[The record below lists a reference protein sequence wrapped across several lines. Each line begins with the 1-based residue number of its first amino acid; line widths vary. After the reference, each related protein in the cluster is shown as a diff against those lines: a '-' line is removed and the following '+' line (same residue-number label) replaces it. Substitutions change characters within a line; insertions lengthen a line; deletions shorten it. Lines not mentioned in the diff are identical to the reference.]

1 MPINNNTGLIEIVD
15 KSYTLYEVKEELNMS
30 LQNFIMDKNKKE
42 TIETIKNRFMLSLS
56 IYCVITYILGIG
68 DRHLDNIMIKEN
80 GLLFHI
86 DFSFC
91 LGYDPKPFYPCIRI
105 TKEMIDM
112 IGGLNSD
119 AYDNF
124 LKTSNSYYNKI
135 RKYTSV
141 ISLYIIL
148 LNDINKNIFSLELLE
163 EHVKKKLI
171 YPETDCYAENMLSDT
186 IMNNSENY
194 SYIDF
199 IHYHSKEK
207 TVSKTLYSVYDSSLS
222 MSLFLKNKIAS
233 FL

>member
-1 MPINNNTGLIEIVD
+1 ME
-15 KSYTLYEVKEELNMS
+15 
-30 LQNFIMDKNKKE
+30 
-42 TIETIKNRFMLSLS
+42 
-56 IYCVITYILGIG
+56 
-68 DRHLDNIMIKEN
+68 
-80 GLLFHI
+80 LLFHI